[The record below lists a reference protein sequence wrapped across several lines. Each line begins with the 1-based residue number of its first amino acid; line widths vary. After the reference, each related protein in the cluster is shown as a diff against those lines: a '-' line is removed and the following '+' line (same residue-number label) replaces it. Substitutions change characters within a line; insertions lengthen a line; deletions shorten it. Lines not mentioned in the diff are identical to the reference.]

1 MGILKKS
8 LFGNAIFSFLSGF
21 SLLLFSNK
29 IIEIFQVGSPAIYL
43 TIGAVLVLF
52 ASLVLS
58 QAIKPKIGLVL
69 FIILQDFLWVL
80 GSAFIV
86 FFKPFGITSSG
97 HQVIAAI
104 AFVVLFFGIG
114 QSVGLA
120 QSGPMAFM
128 EGKKEKGMKQLSY
141 QRIIKASK
149 EKVWKAV
156 SDVSNYHKVAPNV
169 DAVEIISGEDEG
181 MVRSCSHKTDSWTEV
196 ATLWEEGEQYSFK
209 VNTEAEDYPFPLQ
222 YLTGN
227 WKVEEIAE
235 NQTKITMTFDFKYN
249 KKIQS
254 LLLHPFMKIKFGKI
268 CRELLDN
275 WQAELEQ

>member
-29 IIEIFQVGSPAIYL
+29 FIEIFQVGNPAIFL

-52 ASLVLS
+52 AALVLS

-80 GSAFIV
+80 GSAVIF
-86 FFKPFGITSSG
+86 FFKPFGITSTG

-104 AFVVLFFGIG
+104 AFVVLFFGVG
-114 QSVGLA
+114 QSVRLA

-156 SDVSNYHKVAPNV
+156 SDVSNYHKVAPNI
-169 DAVEIISGEDEG
+169 DSVEIISGEGEG

-209 VNTEAEDYPFPLQ
+209 VNTDAEDYPFPLQ

-227 WKVEEIAE
+227 WKVEEIGE
-235 NQTKITMTFDFKYN
+235 NQTKITMTFDFKYK

-254 LLLHPFMKIKFGKI
+254 ILLHPFMKIKFGKI

-275 WQAELEQ
+275 WQAELE